1 MSGPTLTR
9 RGLLAAGTGA
19 MALAA
24 AGASPVRAQATK
36 KVRMYWWGSKERADR
51 TLKANSLYTAR
62 NPSIAI
68 EGETLGWGDYWPRMA
83 TQAAGRNLP
92 DVIQM
97 DYRYIFEYARRGA
110 LLPLDEFVPK
120 TLAISDF
127 GKAATDC
134 GRVDGKLYGIN
145 LGMNSSAVLFMK
157 DVYAAAGVKAP
168 TNETSWKEFAA
179 GAAEVTKAAKRDG
192 FYGSQDGGGVEP
204 AFEGW
209 LRMRGKDLYNGDDK
223 LGFTVEDATEWFAMW
238 DEMRK
243 SKACVPA
250 DVQALDKLS
259 PDSSMI
265 VLNKAAVSFAHSN
278 QLVAYQVLTKDKLAM
293 TMYPNVGP
301 GSKLGHYLKPSMLWS
316 VAATTKNAE
325 DAAKIVNFYVADAEG
340 AKAIGVER
348 GVPASAAMRAAIS
361 PDLDELG
368 KMMVDYI
375 SFVSDKV
382 GALPPPPP
390 KGAGE
395 IAFLLK
401 RINEEVG
408 FNKTK
413 VTDSGKAFV
422 TEAQSILARG

>member
-1 MSGPTLTR
+1 MSKLTIDR
-9 RGLLAAGTGA
+9 RRLLLAGAG
-19 MALAA
+19 A
-24 AGASPVRAQATK
+24 AGLTAIGARPSFAQQATRM
-36 KVRMYWWGSKERADR
+36 RMYWWGSKERADR
-51 TLKANSLYTAR
+51 TLAANAAYKTK
-62 NPSIAI
+62 NPNTTID
-68 EGETLGWGDYWPRMA
+68 GETLGWGDYWPRMA

-110 LLPLDEFVPK
+110 LLATDQYMGKGLN
-120 TLAISDF
+120 IGDF
-127 GKAATDC
+127 GGPATDC

-145 LGMNSSAVLFMK
+145 LGMNSSAVLYAK
-157 DVYAAAGVKAP
+157 DAFAQAGLKAP
-168 TNETSWKEFAA
+168 TNETTWKDFAA
-179 GAAEVTKAAKRDG
+179 TAAELTKAAKKDG
-192 FYGSQDGGGVEP
+192 FFGSADGGGVEP

-209 LRMRGKDLYNGDDK
+209 LRMRGKDLYTADEK
-223 LGFTVEDATEWFAMW
+223 LGFTADDATEWFAMW

-243 SKACVPA
+243 AKACVPA

-265 VLNKAAVSFAHSN
+265 TLGKAAVAFAHSN
-278 QLVAYQVLTKDKLAM
+278 QLVAYQVLTPQKLAM
-293 TMYPNVGP
+293 SMYPNVGP
-301 GSKLGHYLKPSMLWS
+301 GSKLGHYLKPSMFWS
-316 VAATTKNAE
+316 IAATTKNPEEAI
-325 DAAKIVNFYVADAEG
+325 KIVNFYVAEAEG

-348 GVPASAAMRAAIS
+348 GVPASAAMRKAIGG
-361 PDLDELG
+361 DLDELG
-368 KMMVDYI
+368 KAMVDYI

-395 IAFLLK
+395 IAFVLK

-408 FNKTK
+408 FGKTK

-422 TEAQSILARG
+422 TESASILARG